1 MWLPD
6 WKLLFRPNKNSQNVI
21 FQVCMWRFWQQSM
34 NQNVTLSNMGV
45 FLLCEH
51 SSKLAMTSN
60 ADSSVGS
67 ALINTDYS
75 ELSTLTRKLLVVVFT
90 FLLQLIINPILF
102 SHILWLPHTVVKIG
116 TRKNGWLHMSVNCP
130 GLHWCTCDVSL
141 CNSGLYSAGCIQV
154 IVLYK
159 SKVPKCLC
167 HFAAT
172 TLLFVE
178 EFNNCCLKS
187 GSGWISV

>member
-1 MWLPD
+1 
-6 WKLLFRPNKNSQNVI
+6 
-21 FQVCMWRFWQQSM
+21 
-34 NQNVTLSNMGV
+34 MGV

-102 SHILWLPHTVVKIG
+102 SHILWLSHTVVKIV
-116 TRKNGWLHMSVNCP
+116 TRKNGWLHMSPVGKQP
-130 GLHWCTCDVSL
+130 PTV
-141 CNSGLYSAGCIQV
+141 V
-154 IVLYK
+154 V
-159 SKVPKCLC
+159 
-167 HFAAT
+167 
-172 TLLFVE
+172 
-178 EFNNCCLKS
+178 
-187 GSGWISV
+187 